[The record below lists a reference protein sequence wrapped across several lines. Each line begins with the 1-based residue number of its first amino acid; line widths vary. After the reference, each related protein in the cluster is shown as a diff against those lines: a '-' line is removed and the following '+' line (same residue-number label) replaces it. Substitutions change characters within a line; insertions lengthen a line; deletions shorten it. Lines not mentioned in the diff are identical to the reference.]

1 MRLAPSPEKPLA
13 DYVAAAWSFLTTNDT
28 GFVGFLAR
36 HPGGVDR
43 HHESGEL
50 DATLIRRASIYPW
63 LHNVPGVS
71 APPIPQIYWTRL
83 VGRRPAPSAKIA
95 VLNLD
100 AK

>member
-1 MRLAPSPEKPLA
+1 MS
-13 DYVAAAWSFLTTNDT
+13 
-28 GFVGFLAR
+28 FLAR